1 MALDQNVGF
10 AAGCNAGAAHAATP
24 FLLLVNPD
32 AAPRPG
38 AVAALVDCCRTSER
52 TAGASPRIVD
62 EGGRATVSVLGY
74 PTRWW
79 RGAPPVTSF
88 SGECA
93 RGGATS
99 GTLRGQ
105 FAVGAALPAAQR
117 VRRGR
122 RIRPGL
128 LPLLRG
134 GRSLPA
140 ARGRRLEPGALPRT
154 PSSRISEAP
163 RRDVTGARST
173 PTSCAAISATSR
185 STRAGALRPTRASSS
200 SRRCRCG
207 TSGRAERA
215 GAGTPRACAG
225 SRTRIS
231 TRSPPLR
238 LPCRVRLSREVAP
251 TVPAD
256 ARRGSRRRSRP
267 ASRRAARTARPPAG
281 TARVRTGR
289 RAGGGRS
296 GRAPGRPLPQRHL
309 PGAVGA
315 ARPPSAHS

>member
-1 MALDQNVGF
+1 MSSVTAIVVSYETRDLLGRCLAALREEQVATVVVDNASRDGSASFVREQFPEATLVALDQNVGF

-62 EGGRATVSVLGY
+62 EGGRETVSVLGY

-88 SGECA
+88 SGESA
-93 RGGATS
+93 RGTATS

-105 FAVGAALPAAQR
+105 FAVGAAL
-117 VRRGR
+117 
-122 RIRPGL
+122 
-128 LPLLRG
+128 LLRRSAFDEVG
-134 GRSLPA
+134 GFDPGFFLFYEEVDLC
-140 ARGRRLEPGALPRT
+140 RRLEAAGWSLERCPT

-185 STRAGALRPTRASSS
+185 STRAGALRPRRASSS

-215 GAGTPRACAG
+215 ARGYAEG
-225 SRTRIS
+225 
-231 TRSPPLR
+231 
-238 LPCRVRLSREVAP
+238 VRWLAHADLDEITAP
-251 TVPAD
+251 APAM
-256 ARRGSRRRSRP
+256 
-267 ASRRAARTARPPAG
+267 
-281 TARVRTGR
+281 
-289 RAGGGRS
+289 
-296 GRAPGRPLPQRHL
+296 PGQAQP
-309 PGAVGA
+309 
-315 ARPPSAHS
+315 